1 MQVSFKFR
9 NVEAVQKYLRTVG
22 RGLMR
27 VGLYAVAEYIIG
39 NGQHG
44 LKHAEP
50 YKYVSRADA
59 YGSTGATFENG
70 NPVPDGYFSASQY
83 RYVMAKLAS
92 GEMKIGD
99 YRTGVSTESWQYVE
113 TGSKGYGVTITNP
126 EEGAYFTRDDYGQAR
141 QPAAV
146 GWRKVST
153 VIADNIKGAMR
164 HADAEIRKYL
174 QGLRSG

>member
-1 MQVSFKFR
+1 MQVSFKVR
-9 NVEAVQKYLRTVG
+9 NVEAIQEYLRTVS
-22 RGLMR
+22 RGAMR
-27 VGLYAVAEYIIG
+27 TGLYAITEYIIG
-39 NGQHG
+39 NKQHG

-70 NPVPDGYFSASQY
+70 NPVPDGYFSAEQY

-92 GEMKIGD
+92 GDMKKGD
-99 YRTGVSTESWQYVE
+99 NRTGRSTDSWQYVE
-113 TGSKGYGVTITNP
+113 TGAKGYGVTITNP

-141 QPAAV
+141 QPARV
-146 GWRKVST
+146 GWRKISD

-174 QGLRSG
+174 QG